1 MSRLEPSSTDLES
14 VEAIPA
20 LTKSEQKELVAEELR
35 DFFPD
40 SNLNGLVV
48 RRRKASSSSID
59 VDDPRWDEPEA
70 PQRNRRC
77 SIDVDRPDRDSVRS
91 DQELARGYR
100 RRADAGLSLDLQD
113 NEYVMKLVD
122 PDPLAPNPNPN
133 PNEPNPSQN
142 TRRRRAVSMEPE
154 LAPNSPTA
162 PDADSRS
169 SRSTSSLL
177 VQSALLRSKELDKF
191 AAQDLLL
198 SADPRDSI
206 MKKKRRP
213 IFKKASRL
221 GYRLK
226 MKSGEAS
233 KIPFVKNPVH
243 KYFSDLYQSETPTQ
257 MIFGNDIDLW
267 EILIQN
273 EKADPDSKPSRLHR
287 QQRAKKTFAHT
298 FRPLLAKT
306 TPGFLTA
313 FRTKPPEK
321 TTLVVPRSVSPPLK
335 KPQTRAHSKT
345 MALPL
350 QKNLDLLDL
359 KKYRDNGAKIELEK
373 ALDSSCES
381 DDFPPP
387 EPALTTMVS
396 ATPNVRMSG
405 GAFFGSATKL
415 PALLRTSEGSNKS
428 MDFDLA
434 IQRVNSVTNMAAK
447 LRSSEVRPAK
457 NQQKYRVL
465 EHSKDLAKGT
475 IDLVI
480 IMNDSTTLKIKIAN
494 EQLAFGEPGPER
506 RVSNFAESFSESEQ
520 ALTREL
526 NALGEGSSSEEEE
539 FPLLGGFGKYKILGF
554 KPLLFA
560 RDPVRNRLFEL
571 VLDFVQRRVWFDTLH
586 RFLGLVNTIY
596 SDLIS
601 FYLKLLKELAAAPPE
616 ASVEG
621 ELAAAL
627 LVVRGSV
634 KDTPVVVRASVFSNG
649 FTAQYDTGAERPGFK
664 KVKAPPRPTPPKELT
679 SCQSDEISAFKQ
691 FLSSFI

>member
-1 MSRLEPSSTDLES
+1 MSRLEPSSTDLEA
-14 VEAIPA
+14 VEPIPA

-40 SNLNGLVV
+40 SNLTGLVV
-48 RRRKASSSSID
+48 RRRKASSNSID
-59 VDDPRWDEPEA
+59 VDDPHWDDATA
-70 PQRNRRC
+70 PARNRRC
-77 SIDVDRPDRDSVRS
+77 SIDVDRPDRESVRS
-91 DQELARGYR
+91 DQEIDRGYR
-100 RRADAGLSLDLQD
+100 RRADAGLNLDILQD
-113 NEYVMKLVD
+113 NDYVMKLAD
-122 PDPLAPNPNPN
+122 PDPLAPPDPNP
-133 PNEPNPSQN
+133 QN
-142 TRRRRAVSMEPE
+142 ARRRRAVSMGPD
-154 LAPNSPTA
+154 LGNSPTGA
-162 PDADSRS
+162 GADAESRS

-177 VQSALLRSKELDKF
+177 VQSALLRNKELDKF

-206 MKKKRRP
+206 MKKKSRP

-233 KIPFVKNPVH
+233 KIPYVKNPVH
-243 KYFSDLYQSETPTQ
+243 KYFSDLYESNTPTQ

-267 EILIQN
+267 EILIHN
-273 EKADPDSKPSRLHR
+273 EKAEPVPKTSRLHR
-287 QQRAKKTFAHT
+287 LQRTKKPVV
-298 FRPLLAKT
+298 RSLLPLSKPNTSFMT
-306 TPGFLTA
+306 T
-313 FRTKPPEK
+313 FRTKPAENA
-321 TTLVVPRSVSPPLK
+321 TLVPRSSSPPIK
-335 KPQTRAHSKT
+335 KPQSRGHSKT
-345 MALPL
+345 MMSPI
-350 QKNLDLLDL
+350 QKPLDLLNL
-359 KKYRDNGAKIELEK
+359 KKYRDKDTKIELEK

-381 DDFPPP
+381 DDLAPP
-387 EPALTTMVS
+387 EPTLTSMVS
-396 ATPNVRMSG
+396 ATPNMRLSG
-405 GAFFGSATKL
+405 GAFFGSANKL
-415 PALLRTSEGSNKS
+415 PTLLRASGGSNKS

-434 IQRVNSVTNMAAK
+434 IQRVNSVTNMATK
-447 LRSSEVRPAK
+447 LSSSEVRPTK

-494 EQLAFGEPGPER
+494 EQLALVEAVPER
-506 RVSNFAESFSESEQ
+506 KISNFNETFSESEQ
-520 ALTREL
+520 ALTKEL
-526 NALGEGSSSEEEE
+526 NTLGGSSSSEDEE

-601 FYLKLLKELAAAPPE
+601 FYLKLLKELAAAPLN
-616 ASVEG
+616 AKVVG
-621 ELAAAL
+621 ELAAAQ
-627 LVVRGSV
+627 LVVEGTV
-634 KDTPVVVRASVFSNG
+634 KDTPVVVRASIFSNG

-664 KVKAPPRPTPPKELT
+664 KVKAPPRTSSQKELT
-679 SCQSDEISAFKQ
+679 SCLSDEISAFKQ